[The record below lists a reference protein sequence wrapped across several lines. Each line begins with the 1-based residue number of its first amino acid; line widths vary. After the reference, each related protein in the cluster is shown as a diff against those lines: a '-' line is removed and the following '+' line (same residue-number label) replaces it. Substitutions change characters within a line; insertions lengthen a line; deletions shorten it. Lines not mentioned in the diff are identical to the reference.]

1 MLHRVKQLVLVNEL
15 PNDEV
20 GETCKQNLPGVS
32 ENTVDHTDDED
43 EYSLGQEEPIAEN
56 WRLNQFS
63 VV

>member
-20 GETCKQNLPGVS
+20 GEACKQNLPGVS